1 MTGFVLKLQIIAWSF
16 HLSFF
21 LVRSII
27 WTCWL
32 SERDGRKNILG
43 SKSILP
49 DREDKDFTPD
59 LTKLT
64 KILVNLTPSF
74 FLFIFFSFF
83 PYKFFPRLCS
93 RHRLRP
99 SFEIFLRWLFFP
111 RKSARGAKRVIWWC
125 YNSKYLRRNILHSLQ
140 NGNNLL
146 FLSSERRKARGAL
159 EAWCM
164 CNERSVQKLNIF
176 LCTHW
181 DV

>member
-49 DREDKDFTPD
+49 DREEKDFTPD

-99 SFEIFLRWLFFP
+99 SFEIFFEVGFFLVKVLAGP
-111 RKSARGAKRVIWWC
+111 NASFDNATIASILGEIFCTACRTGIIFCFCQVNGEKPEARLKRDACATRGACK
-125 YNSKYLRRNILHSLQ
+125 N
-140 NGNNLL
+140 
-146 FLSSERRKARGAL
+146 
-159 EAWCM
+159 
-164 CNERSVQKLNIF
+164 
-176 LCTHW
+176 
-181 DV
+181 

>member
-49 DREDKDFTPD
+49 DREEKDFTPD
-59 LTKLT
+59 LKKLT

-74 FLFIFFSFF
+74 FLFIFFSFL
-83 PYKFFPRLCS
+83 PYKFFSTAL
-93 RHRLRP
+93 LTP
-99 SFEIFLRWLFFP
+99 SFTSLFREIFCTACRTGIIFCFCQVNGEKPEARLKRD
-111 RKSARGAKRVIWWC
+111 ACATRGACK
-125 YNSKYLRRNILHSLQ
+125 N
-140 NGNNLL
+140 
-146 FLSSERRKARGAL
+146 
-159 EAWCM
+159 
-164 CNERSVQKLNIF
+164 
-176 LCTHW
+176 
-181 DV
+181 

>member
-32 SERDGRKNILG
+32 SERDGRKNILS

-49 DREDKDFTPD
+49 DREEKDFTPD

-74 FLFIFFSFF
+74 FLFIFFFFFHINFFHGSAHAIVYVPLSRFFWGGCFF
-83 PYKFFPRLCS
+83 PVKVLAGPNA
-93 RHRLRP
+93 
-99 SFEIFLRWLFFP
+99 SFDNATIASILGEIFCTACRTGIIFCFCQVNGEKPEARLKRD
-111 RKSARGAKRVIWWC
+111 ACATRGA
-125 YNSKYLRRNILHSLQ
+125 
-140 NGNNLL
+140 
-146 FLSSERRKARGAL
+146 RK
-159 EAWCM
+159 
-164 CNERSVQKLNIF
+164 N
-176 LCTHW
+176 
-181 DV
+181 